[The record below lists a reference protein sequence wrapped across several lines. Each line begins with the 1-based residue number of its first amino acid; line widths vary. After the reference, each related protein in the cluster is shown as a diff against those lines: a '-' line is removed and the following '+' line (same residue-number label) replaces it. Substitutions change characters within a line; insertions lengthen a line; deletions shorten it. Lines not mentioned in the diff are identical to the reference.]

1 MPKINIQIIIPILDP
16 HQSFFDVILPF
27 LQNQTISTHI
37 LLINSGSPIP
47 AGEYDVITIDKKEFN
62 HANTRNLALGYEADF
77 YLFMTQDAMPCDD
90 TLISNLLKT
99 FDDSEVV
106 ISYARQIPYP
116 DADPIERFA
125 RETNYPPRS
134 RIKSLKDLPELGIK
148 TFFSSDSCAMYRG
161 DYFRA
166 IGGFTRNLNTNE
178 DMEFAARSI
187 MAGQKVAY
195 TAEAQVYHSHQLS
208 IRQIWGR
215 YHEIGSFF
223 ASHKWILDIVS
234 QHTKAESTGI
244 KQAILEL
251 KYLGYNAPVWL
262 FRSVIISAVKFIAF
276 KYAISKHQS
285 D

>member
-1 MPKINIQIIIPILDP
+1 MNIKLIIPILNP
-16 HQSFFDVILPF
+16 EPSFLSDIIPR
-27 LQNQTISTHI
+27 LQTQTLRPDI

-47 AGEYDVITIDKKEFN
+47 AGEYDMITIDKKEFN

-77 YLFMTQDAMPCDD
+77 YLFMTQDAMPYDD

-99 FDDSEVV
+99 FDDPNVV
-106 ISYARQIPYP
+106 VSYARQVPYAN
-116 DADPIERFA
+116 ADPIERFA
-125 RETNYPPRS
+125 RETNYPHQG

-166 IGGFTRNLNTNE
+166 VGGFTRNLNTNE

-208 IRQIWGR
+208 MRQIWGR

>member
-1 MPKINIQIIIPILDP
+1 MNIKLIIPILNP
-16 HQSFFDVILPF
+16 EPSFFSDIIPRLQSQILHP
-27 LQNQTISTHI
+27 NI
-37 LLINSGSPIP
+37 LLINSGTPIP
-47 AGEYDVITIDKKEFN
+47 AGEYEVITIDKKEYN

-77 YLFMTQDAMPCDD
+77 YLFMTQDAMPYDD
-90 TLISNLLKT
+90 TLISNLLKA
-99 FDDSEVV
+99 FDDPNVV
-106 ISYARQIPYP
+106 VSYARQVPYAN
-116 DADPIERFA
+116 ADPIERFA

-134 RIKSLKDLPELGIK
+134 RIKSQKDLPELGIK

-161 DYFRA
+161 SYFRSV
-166 IGGFTRNLNTNE
+166 GGFTPDLNTNE

>member
-1 MPKINIQIIIPILDP
+1 MKIKLIIPILNP
-16 HQSFFDVILPF
+16 EPF
-27 LQNQTISTHI
+27 LFSDIIPRLQSQTLRPDI

-77 YLFMTQDAMPCDD
+77 YLFMTQDAMPYDD
-90 TLISNLLKT
+90 TLISNLLKA

-106 ISYARQIPYP
+106 VSHARQIPYP
-116 DADPIERFA
+116 DVDPIERFA

-134 RIKSLKDLPELGIK
+134 RIKSQKDLPELGIK

-161 DYFRA
+161 SYFRSL
-166 IGGFTRNLNTNE
+166 GGFTPDLNTNE

-208 IRQIWGR
+208 MRQIWGR

-251 KYLGYNAPVWL
+251 KYLGYNAPVWI